1 MDAWISMNTAELI
14 LKVFSMPPVYIMVF
28 TACMIFGMWITPFL
42 YNKKACPYVVLVYT
56 AAVFYLQLVPWNTNK
71 IWDRLLA
78 PSLAFAV
85 MYFMDRRNMKQK
97 IFLCGV
103 YELITW
109 LIAGIASEFKLFMGD
124 ITDSIELLRT
134 SIPAILIFFVTDQL
148 LYMVIFILMVYMSV
162 KLLKKVYKRKY
173 EDLSLNELILLMIPL
188 ITLIL
193 VRHIISAYYSLWM
206 EGVANGSIQ
215 ENIHANIYR
224 LMFYIGAYIAV
235 ILFITTYQNIKNYE
249 EDKKLEKLLTDRIE
263 DTKSHINEVEKLYV
277 DMRSIKHDM
286 TNHIQVL
293 KTLVEKNEIKQ
304 AEDYLS
310 HMDKQVQEI
319 GLSIKTGN
327 PITDIIISEFDKRF
341 KDENIDFNSSF
352 FYPDNSKMD
361 AFDISIILN
370 NSLQNAYEAAQG
382 LDNAYVNI
390 RSFIKNNIYI
400 IEVRNSFE
408 KELIRDE
415 DTGLYLSAKDG
426 DNHGFGL
433 RNIRTVA
440 EKYYGD
446 IDIEVIEQGAYESDG
461 HNKKQNNEFRLLV
474 MLQLT

>member
-1 MDAWISMNTAELI
+1 MEAEISMNKIFT
-14 LKVFSMPPVYIMVF
+14 MPPVYIMVF
-28 TACMIFGMWITPFL
+28 TACIIFGMWIKPFL
-42 YNKKACPYVVLVYT
+42 YNKKACTYVVLVYT
-56 AAVFYLQLVPWNTNK
+56 LAVCYLQLVPWDTNK

-124 ITDSIELLRT
+124 MTDRIELFRT
-134 SIPAILIFFVTDQL
+134 SIPAILIFLVIDQI
-148 LYMVIFILMVYMSV
+148 LYMAFFILMVYMSV

-193 VRHIISAYYSLWM
+193 VRHIISAYYSLWT
-206 EGVANGSIQ
+206 EGIANGSIQ
-215 ENIHANIYR
+215 ENIHANIFR
-224 LMFYIGAYIAV
+224 FLFYIGAYIAV

-249 EDKKLEKLLTDRIE
+249 EDKKLEKLLNDRIE

-286 TNHIQVL
+286 ANHIQVL
-293 KTLVEKNEIKQ
+293 KGLVEKNDIKE
-304 AEDYLS
+304 AEDYLT

-319 GLSIKTGN
+319 GLSVKTGN

-341 KDENIDFNSSF
+341 KTDNISFESTF
-352 FYPDNSKMD
+352 FYPDNANID

-370 NSLQNAYEAAQG
+370 NSLQNAYEAALG
-382 LDNAYVNI
+382 FDDSYVKI
-390 RSFIKNNIYI
+390 RSFMKKNIYI
-400 IEVRNSFE
+400 IEVKNSFTN
-408 KELIRDE
+408 KLTKDE

-433 RNIRTVA
+433 RNIKTVA

-446 IDIEVIEQGAYESDG
+446 IDIEVID
-461 HNKKQNNEFRLLV
+461 NEFRLLV
-474 MLQLT
+474 MMQLA